1 MSNFSDRPVYSR
13 WASEAEI
20 KSSLYKNIIND
31 DSSCHGGLPL
41 FADSE
46 SVYVDKTDT
55 HSLIVGSTGSKKTR
69 LIGMP
74 ALRLYARAGESFIA
88 TDPKAE
94 LYERTQ
100 SMLKEKGFRTIVLNL
115 RDPVQSN
122 AWNPLIVPYR
132 LYHSGQRD
140 KAAELVNDMA
150 GCIVK
155 EGYEKEPYWSNS
167 ASDMLAGLLLILFE
181 CAQENELNF
190 KSLRTLRTQ
199 SFINLNTSVNSS
211 DNTTFIQEHF
221 LNHLD
226 KSSFINSLL
235 TGTTQVC
242 DTTRGCII
250 SVFDQAMRPFFNQD
264 NLIDMLS
271 ANDLDMRTIGN
282 EKTAVFLIIP
292 DENTLY
298 HKLISVF
305 IKQCY
310 TELIIEAQKQPSKAL
325 PLRVNFLLDE
335 FSSLPRISDFP
346 AMITASRS
354 RNIRFNLFIQSV
366 SQLWERYGPQSEA
379 IKGNCE
385 NWIFLHSRE
394 LSMLEELVKLSGMRS
409 HEDQL
414 VSLSM
419 LQTLDKDKGEAFIM
433 HKRIHPYIA
442 SLPDIDNYP
451 GIKHNGGTTKYPLHS
466 NKASAV
472 FDFEQFCN
480 KNSRFVLS
488 KLFTGKTLDEIKRI
502 ARIEEEKY
510 YMADDDDDIKIEPTF
525 TQRFPN
531 EDESKRIHEENELED
546 LL

>member
-31 DSSCHGGLPL
+31 DSSCHGGIPL

-74 ALRLYARAGESFIA
+74 ALCLYARAGESFIA

-94 LYERTQ
+94 LYERTLPL
-100 SMLKEKGFRTIVLNL
+100 LKKKGYRVFVLNL
-115 RDPVQSN
+115 RDPTHSN

-167 ASDMLAGLLLILFE
+167 ASDMLAGLILILFE
-181 CAQENELNF
+181 CAQESELNF
-190 KSLRTLRTQ
+190 KSLRALRTQ
-199 SFINLNTSVNSS
+199 AFRNSNVSMNSS
-211 DNTTFIQEHF
+211 ENITFIQEHF

-235 TGTTQVC
+235 AGTAEVC
-242 DTTRGCII
+242 DTTRGCIV
-250 SVFDQAMRPFFNQD
+250 SVFDQALRPFFNHD

-310 TELIIEAQKQPSKAL
+310 TELIIEAQKQPLKAL
-325 PLRVNFLLDE
+325 SQRVNFLLDE

-385 NWIFLHSRE
+385 NWVFLHSRE

-419 LQTLDKDKGEAFIM
+419 LQTLDKDKGEAFII
-433 HKRIHPYIA
+433 HKRIHPFIA
-442 SLPDIDNYP
+442 SLPDIDSYP
-451 GIKHNGGTTKYPLHS
+451 GFKHNGGKIKYPLHS
-466 NKASAV
+466 NKAEAV
-472 FDFEQFCN
+472 FDFEQFCS
-480 KNSRFVLS
+480 KNNRFVLS
-488 KLFTGKTLDEIKRI
+488 KLFTGKTLEENRRI
-502 ARIEEEKY
+502 ARIEEEKL
-510 YMADDDDDIKIEPTF
+510 YMEGDDDDFGIEPIF
-525 TQRFPN
+525 TSRFPS
-531 EDESKRIHEENELED
+531 EEELKRIREEND
-546 LL
+546 L